1 MGKQFIDVEVT
12 VTSTVV
18 YRLPRPT
25 KAEVVEE
32 MGGSECWDKDD
43 PEGSIQEHLESQ
55 DIDDLIQG
63 HRPVS
68 VVVDDKEIEAVYP
81 SEKGSRPL
89 EARPMVKIKCNIQM
103 DDGSLVEAWW
113 CWDTWRR
120 VGDETYGGANGFGPL
135 TPERCAN
142 MATKMTRIQAKRLVD
157 ARLANGA
164 WTKWVKDVEY
174 VPVQSN

>member
-1 MGKQFIDVEVT
+1 MGKFVDVEVI

-25 KAEVVEE
+25 KAEVVELL
-32 MGGSECWDKDD
+32 GDDAWDKDD
-43 PEGSIQEHLESQ
+43 PEGSIQEYLESQ

-89 EARPMVKIKCNIQM
+89 EASWGEPEPAE
-103 DDGSLVEAWW
+103 G
-113 CWDTWRR
+113 
-120 VGDETYGGANGFGPL
+120 GGAQPRKSKKKKEEIV
-135 TPERCAN
+135 TV
-142 MATKMTRIQAKRLVD
+142 TRRQDAETLDKRPITMKELFPKEFWRV
-157 ARLANGA
+157 
-164 WTKWVKDVEY
+164 
-174 VPVQSN
+174 